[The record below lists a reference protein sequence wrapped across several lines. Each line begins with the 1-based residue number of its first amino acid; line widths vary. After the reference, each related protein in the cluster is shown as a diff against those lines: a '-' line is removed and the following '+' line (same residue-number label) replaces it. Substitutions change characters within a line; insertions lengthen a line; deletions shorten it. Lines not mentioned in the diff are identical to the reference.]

1 MCNPTNMLFSYPV
14 QAAGHRAPQRLAMIL
29 LLGLSA
35 PAQVVSE
42 EGQPA
47 LGDLDHI
54 TSPLPPD
61 YRIRRNGSVA
71 LRICYNWSCAVQA
84 QILLAPQEIEEVRKE
99 MGRCDG
105 ESLYERLQRVRIG
118 IWQMEVMAQRYIPA
132 LANDLAINDKDQDL
146 EGRTD
151 CVDNAT
157 NTTNFLHILSELQG
171 LPGWQVVE
179 VEVRDRLSPKDVHWT
194 AVLRD
199 VATGALWSVDSWFRP
214 HGHLPDVQPLK
225 DWVTGAEAW
234 KPPYEVF
241 NPTPQTADEL
251 CSAQAV
257 QKASLARKQG

>member
-1 MCNPTNMLFSYPV
+1 MSFHYPRHL
-14 QAAGHRAPQRLAMIL
+14 AARLAYPGL
-29 LLGLSA
+29 ALGVVLGLIA
-35 PAQVVSE
+35 PAQGASE
-42 EGQPA
+42 ENAPA

-54 TSPLPPD
+54 TSPLPQD

-84 QILLAPQEIEEVRKE
+84 QILLAPEEIEEVRKE
-99 MGRCDG
+99 MGRCNG
-105 ESLYERLQRVRIG
+105 QSLYERLQRVRIG
-118 IWQMEVMAQRYIPA
+118 IWQMEVMAQRHIPA

-157 NTTNFLHILSELQG
+157 NTTNFLHILGALQE

-194 AVLRD
+194 AVVRD
-199 VATGALWSVDSWFRP
+199 LATGVPWSVDSWFRP

-234 KPPYEVF
+234 KPPFEVF
-241 NPTPQTADEL
+241 NPIPQTADEL